1 MLARSCQHFL
11 SIFLVHTLFMMPA
24 ETHCEGQVDATKSKP
39 ELVSQRQD
47 EPYSAFTTTE
57 KWCIVA
63 MTAFAS
69 WVSNLS
75 TFIYLPV
82 LPALSDAFA
91 VSVGQINLT
100 ITVYMAV
107 AAVAPTLI
115 GDTGDVMGR
124 RVAYVISLGLF
135 LIACV
140 CLGGAGSYSQ
150 LLGFRVLQALGQ
162 SGKCDQLPKTMTEY
176 F

>member
-1 MLARSCQHFL
+1 
-11 SIFLVHTLFMMPA
+11 MPA
-24 ETHCEGQVDATKSKP
+24 ETRCEGRIDATQAKP
-39 ELVSQRQD
+39 ELEGQTQE

-124 RVAYVISLGLF
+124 RVAYVISLSLF
-135 LIACV
+135 LIACA
-140 CLGGAGSYSQ
+140 CLGCAGSYGQ

-162 SGKCDQLPKTMTEY
+162 SGKYDRLLEAMVEGGSQDANLCGKQVSL
-176 F
+176 